1 MFKKILLALAVAVPA
16 VAFTSCNDD
25 DDLPNVDFNVA
36 VSGGTVVDGTIYTV
50 AGDTLSIDGIKVV
63 NNENKNAI
71 ITYASYY
78 WDYRFI
84 GTNPVEPFGYEI
96 YISNE
101 TEPGKHLLEIYTP
114 VYAVDKE
121 PAFAVLAYPVV
132 VVENA
137 TELPDNGVSTISG
150 NVTYTTDQPTK

>member
-1 MFKKILLALAVAVPA
+1 MIKKILLALAVALPA

-25 DDLPNVDFNVA
+25 KDLPDVNFDVA

-50 AGDTLSIDGIKVV
+50 AGDTLTIDGIKVV

-71 ITYASYY
+71 ITYANYY
-78 WDYRFI
+78 WDYRYI
-84 GTNPVEPFGYEI
+84 GQNPVEPFGFEI

-101 TEPGKHLLEIYTP
+101 TELGEHLLEIYAP
-114 VYAVDKE
+114 VFAVDKE

-132 VVENA
+132 VVEDA
-137 TELPDNGVSTISG
+137 SQLPDNGVATLKTSPVYS
-150 NVTYTTDQPTK
+150 DSEPSK